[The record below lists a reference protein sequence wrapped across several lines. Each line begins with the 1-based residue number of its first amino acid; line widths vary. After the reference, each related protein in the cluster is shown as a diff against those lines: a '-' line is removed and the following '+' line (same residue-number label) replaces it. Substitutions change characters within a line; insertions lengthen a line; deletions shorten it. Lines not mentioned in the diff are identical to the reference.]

1 MGRKVKCKV
10 CVAYRVWDYIDVIID
25 EDTDERDALEHAE
38 RISYDRSLND
48 MCCDHDLT
56 EVIER
61 EYVEDNVFVTPGG
74 LVVEVSFV
82 PDVGDN
88 VGGYYCE
95 IYNEYLSE
103 RIDDFVIHKEDIV
116 GLEGDELQDKL
127 RELTKEYINGVDTY

>member
-10 CVAYRVWDYIDVIID
+10 CVAYRVRDYIEVIID
-25 EDTDERDALEHAE
+25 EDTNEIDALEHAE
-38 RISYDRSLND
+38 RISYDRSLDD

-61 EYVEDNVFVTPGG
+61 EYVEDNVFVTPRG

-95 IYNEYLSE
+95 IHNENVSE

-116 GLEGDELQDKL
+116 GLADDELQDKL
-127 RELTKEYINGVDTY
+127 RELTKEYISGVDTY